1 MFQGRETQESKEEV
15 VLSGQGS
22 FIILLDNRH
31 SLYLELFL
39 LLILTFRIRER
50 LLNYTDRTVK
60 RKLWEGNLLCYRFF

>member
-39 LLILTFRIRER
+39 SLILTFRIRER